1 VHTFTA
7 RAMASPEY
15 KVPTPDDR
23 VAIICLHCDRQQEV
37 SRKAMSVTCKFCSK
51 RLRLEDL
58 KIKQYEARRVIE
70 TCGIVTVEK
79 KGNVVTDRI
88 DCGSLLVKGK
98 VKGEVNSR
106 GTVVLEADAEI
117 KGDITAASLVIG
129 PGAMIEG
136 KLEIRP
142 RAAEAPATPGESPA
156 PTAPATGAAPTPA
169 PPENQPAPAAPPAAR
184 PSPARPASHPS
195 LRGKVVGAVA
205 TKR

>member
-1 VHTFTA
+1 
-7 RAMASPEY
+7 MASPEY

-70 TCGIVTVEK
+70 TCGVVTVEK

-106 GTVVLEADAEI
+106 GSVVLETDAEI
-117 KGDITAASLVIG
+117 KGDITAAALVIG
-129 PGAMIEG
+129 PGALIEG

-142 RAAEAPATPGESPA
+142 RSASETSAVPAVAATPGESAPPESETPA
-156 PTAPATGAAPTPA
+156 AAAPAATEPA
-169 PPENQPAPAAPPAAR
+169 PPKAEPPGRPAPAR
-184 PSPARPASHPS
+184 PVSHPS
-195 LRGKVVGAVA
+195 LRGKVVGAVT

>member
-1 VHTFTA
+1 
-7 RAMASPEY
+7 MASPEY

-23 VAIICLHCDRQQEV
+23 VAIICLHCDRPQEV

-70 TCGIVTVEK
+70 TCGVVTVEK
-79 KGNVVTDRI
+79 KGNVVSDRI

-98 VKGEVNSR
+98 VKGEIKSR
-106 GTVVLEADAEI
+106 GAVVLEADSEI

-129 PGAMIEG
+129 PGAMLEG

-142 RAAEAPATPGESPA
+142 RPASEPAATPGE
-156 PTAPATGAAPTPA
+156 PTAAAPASA
-169 PPENQPAPAAPPAAR
+169 PVVDSAPKPPAASSEPAPR
-184 PSPARPASHPS
+184 PEPPPKAAPMKPASHPS
-195 LRGKVVGAVA
+195 LRGKVVGAV
-205 TKR
+205 TTRR